1 MNGED
6 EAAAGDDEHRPARQ
20 LLDLAGICSKVI
32 NIYVVEENFEFS
44 EPCLIILR
52 RQEFVDENKW

>member
-44 EPCLIILR
+44 EPCL
-52 RQEFVDENKW
+52 KY